1 MRQSKAGQFWN
12 SFKIAF
18 SMYSKIPMPQSEW
31 TKENMRYVMCFFP
44 LIGVVI
50 GGLSWLW
57 GTYAWNFLDSRVF
70 ITIVLLL
77 IPVLVSG
84 GIHLDGL
91 LDTSDALNSY
101 QPREKKLEILKDPH
115 TGAFA
120 IIGLGVY
127 LLLYGAAFS
136 ELEFSDICLLSY
148 VFVAERALSGLS
160 VVSFPKAKKDGLA
173 AEFSGKAKT
182 KTVQFI
188 MAAYLAA
195 AAAGIMQAGAISGII
210 CIVTAVMVFC
220 YYYRMTVKEFGG
232 MTGDLAGYFLQI
244 FELALIIAM
253 AACRLA
259 GLR

>member
-1 MRQSKAGQFWN
+1 MNLLG
-12 SFKIAF
+12 SFLIAL
-18 SMYSKIPMPQSEW
+18 SMYSKIPVPQVEW
-31 TKENMRYVMCFFP
+31 TKERMKYAMCFFP
-44 LIGVVI
+44 LIG
-50 GGLSWLW
+50 L
-57 GTYAWNFLDSRVF
+57 
-70 ITIVLLL
+70 ITGA
-77 IPVLVSG
+77 VLVLFIWLAKRLGGRELFIALGGAAVPLLVTG
-84 GIHLDGL
+84 GIHMDGFLDV
-91 LDTSDALNSY
+91 TDARRSY
-101 QPREKKLEILKDPH
+101 GSREKKLEILKDPH

>member
-1 MRQSKAGQFWN
+1 M
-12 SFKIAF
+12 
-18 SMYSKIPMPQSEW
+18 
-31 TKENMRYVMCFFP
+31 
-44 LIGVVI
+44 
-50 GGLSWLW
+50 
-57 GTYAWNFLDSRVF
+57 
-70 ITIVLLL
+70 
-77 IPVLVSG
+77 
-84 GIHLDGL
+84 
-91 LDTSDALNSY
+91 
-101 QPREKKLEILKDPH
+101 
-115 TGAFA
+115 
-120 IIGLGVY
+120 
-127 LLLYGAAFS
+127 
-136 ELEFSDICLLSY
+136 
-148 VFVAERALSGLS
+148 FVAERALSGLS